1 MTKFEKKLTIILKAC
16 ESKKAYDFTLID
28 ISNLTSVSDYFIIC
42 TGNNEKQNAAIAD
55 EVIDKMAEEGF
66 KIHHKEGYQTGKW
79 ILLDYGFAIVHV
91 FHKDEREFYDIE
103 SLWADGVTIDVEKY
117 GIQNWK

>member
-1 MTKFEKKLTIILKAC
+1 MTKFEKELTVILKAC

-42 TGNNEKQNAAIAD
+42 TGNNEKQNVAIAD
-55 EVIDKMAEEGF
+55 EVIDKMSEEGIE
-66 KIHHKEGYQTGKW
+66 IHHKEGYQTGRW

-91 FHKDEREFYDIE
+91 FHKDERDFYDLE
-103 SLWADGVTIDVEKY
+103 SLWADGVTIDVERFD
-117 GIQNWK
+117 IQNWK